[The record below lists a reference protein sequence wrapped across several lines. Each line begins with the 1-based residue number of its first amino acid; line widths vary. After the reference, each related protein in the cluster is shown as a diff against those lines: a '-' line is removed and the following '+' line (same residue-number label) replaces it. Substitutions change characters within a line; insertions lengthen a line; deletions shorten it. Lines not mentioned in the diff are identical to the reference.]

1 MRNWILRVHLYGG
14 LLCSAYL
21 IIFGISSLNFN
32 HRFAFAQPHE
42 TKVTW
47 EQPLAIAP
55 VTDNEKAAESI
66 RDALGLMGWTIP
78 WKMQRD
84 RDGNLQ
90 FDLERPG
97 KGYTIHALV
106 KEGRVKVEER
116 RKGFWQVFNSLH
128 ALMSV
133 PQSRFSHLWGWY
145 TELCTWVVLFAGASG
160 VYLWAAS
167 KRERRLG
174 WLVLAGAVAA
184 SVGLMVYVAVQG

>member
-1 MRNWILRVHLYGG
+1 MRNWILRLHLYGG

-32 HRFAFAQPHE
+32 HRFVFAQLHE
-42 TKVTW
+42 TEVTW
-47 EQPLAIAP
+47 ERPLAIAP

-84 RDGNLQ
+84 REGNLQ

-97 KGYTIHALV
+97 KGYTIRARV
-106 KEGRVKVEER
+106 NEGRVKVEER
-116 RKGFWQVFNSLH
+116 RKGFWQVFDSLH
-128 ALMSV
+128 ALMFI
-133 PQSRFSHLWGWY
+133 PQSKFSLLWGWY

-160 VYLWAAS
+160 VCLWAAS
-167 KRERRLG
+167 KRERRAG

-184 SVGLMVYVAVQG
+184 SVGLMVYVVVRG